1 MHSSN
6 QKGVD
11 MPASDNDQNGIV
23 DGSESS
29 SYELYNNGNPIT
41 ISTRRGRTFSN
52 TTSNRWDVI
61 SGATTNTGFLVLRS
75 RETRRRGTKYKLW
88 STNENGFINRRPPH
102 WLSGQSLKEAGYENI
117 FNLDLDLD
125 GQIGN
130 NPPEEPSPI
139 NDGSASFSID
149 GTPESGQ
156 TLSIIQTVDDPD
168 GNGSINIQWQ
178 ASNDDGTWSVVSS
191 NTDFFIT
198 EELKGRQIRASV
210 SYVDAEGF
218 SESVLT
224 SSISIPNLDI
234 DDVGESTDN
243 NKPLTIGES
252 IDGELEQ
259 QGDRDWFAVSLQAEK
274 NYEFSLNGISLT
286 DPILTLRNKEGLE
299 ISINDDHGEGLNSLI
314 THQATTSEIFF
325 LDVGSYDNQLTGT
338 YTINATEVDLD
349 LEGFSP
355 ETGFGLV
362 NAKLAFEKL
371 SNTILAE
378 APQLGGNLW
387 SLDNINAPDV
397 WYGDGINKGAT
408 GSEVVVA
415 VVDTGVD
422 LDHSEFKD
430 RLVSGYDFVEND
442 SVADDGNGHGT
453 HVAGT
458 IAGAND
464 GFGVTG
470 VAHDAAIMPIRVL
483 DDNGYGW
490 TSDIIAG
497 TRWAADNGADV
508 INLSL
513 GGGGFS
519 QSMADTVAYASS
531 LGAVVVMAAGNSGFA
546 SPDYPAAYAVNHGIA
561 VGAVDQQDSMAGFS
575 NRAGSSVINYVTAP
589 GVDIFSAIPNDGYGN
604 LSGTSMAAPHVAGV
618 AALLKSYDQN
628 ISSDR
633 IEDLLIGTASN
644 SNQNNSSANKLDPL
658 TGGQEKTT
666 ITLSTLNNFSE
677 AQLDGRLIGSVN
689 GRLKTRKSTVKD
701 LEKTMRE
708 DGIINKIETIE
719 GTRKNFVLLDLTND
733 AKQNNSQIL
742 EGWLRN
748 DAFNYFEIDTQVS
761 FA

>member
-1 MHSSN
+1 MITSSI
-6 QKGVD
+6 
-11 MPASDNDQNGIV
+11 PI
-23 DGSESS
+23 
-29 SYELYNNGNPIT
+29 PIT
-41 ISTRRGRTFSN
+41 YT
-52 TTSNRWDVI
+52 
-61 SGATTNTGFLVLRS
+61 
-75 RETRRRGTKYKLW
+75 
-88 STNENGFINRRPPH
+88 
-102 WLSGQSLKEAGYENI
+102 
-117 FNLDLDLD
+117 
-125 GQIGN
+125 
-130 NPPEEPSPI
+130 

-156 TLSIIQTVDDPD
+156 TLSIIQTIDDPD

-191 NTDFFIT
+191 NPEFFIT
-198 EELKGRQIRASV
+198 DDLEGRQIRASV
-210 SYVDAEGF
+210 SYIDAEGF
-218 SESVLT
+218 SESILT
-224 SSISIPNLDI
+224 SSISIPNPDI
-234 DDVGESTDN
+234 DDVGESPNN

-274 NYEFSLNGISLT
+274 HYEFSLNGKSLT
-286 DPILTLRNKEGLE
+286 DPVLTLRNKEGLE

-314 THQATTSEIFF
+314 AHQASTSEIFF
-325 LDVGSYDNQLTGT
+325 LDVGSYDNQLIGT

-355 ETGFGLV
+355 ENGFGLV
-362 NAKLAFEKL
+362 NAKRAFEKL

-378 APQLGGNLW
+378 TPQLGGNLW
-387 SLDNINAPDV
+387 SLENINAPDV

-497 TRWAADNGADV
+497 TRWAAENGADV

-513 GGGGFS
+513 GGGGYS

-589 GVDIFSAIPNDGYGN
+589 GVDIFSAIPNDSYGN

-644 SNQNNSSANKLDPL
+644 SNLNNSSSNRLDPL

-689 GRLKTRKSTVKD
+689 GHLKARTSTIKD
-701 LEKTMRE
+701 LKKTMRKE
-708 DGIINKIETIE
+708 EVIEKVETIK
-719 GTRKNFVLLDLTND
+719 GTQRNFVLLDLVDNS
-733 AKQNNSQIL
+733 KQNNSQVI
-742 EGWLRN
+742 EEWLRN
-748 DAFNYFEIDTQVS
+748 DEFSYFEIDTQVS
-761 FA
+761 FV

>member
-1 MHSSN
+1 M
-6 QKGVD
+6 
-11 MPASDNDQNGIV
+11 A
-23 DGSESS
+23 
-29 SYELYNNGNPIT
+29 
-41 ISTRRGRTFSN
+41 
-52 TTSNRWDVI
+52 
-61 SGATTNTGFLVLRS
+61 
-75 RETRRRGTKYKLW
+75 ET
-88 STNENGFINRRPPH
+88 
-102 WLSGQSLKEAGYENI
+102 
-117 FNLDLDLD
+117 
-125 GQIGN
+125 
-130 NPPEEPSPI
+130 
-139 NDGSASFSID
+139 
-149 GTPESGQ
+149 
-156 TLSIIQTVDDPD
+156 
-168 GNGSINIQWQ
+168 
-178 ASNDDGTWSVVSS
+178 
-191 NTDFFIT
+191 
-198 EELKGRQIRASV
+198 
-210 SYVDAEGF
+210 
-218 SESVLT
+218 
-224 SSISIPNLDI
+224 
-234 DDVGESTDN
+234 
-243 NKPLTIGES
+243 
-252 IDGELEQ
+252 
-259 QGDRDWFAVSLQAEK
+259 
-274 NYEFSLNGISLT
+274 
-286 DPILTLRNKEGLE
+286 
-299 ISINDDHGEGLNSLI
+299 
-314 THQATTSEIFF
+314 
-325 LDVGSYDNQLTGT
+325 
-338 YTINATEVDLD
+338 
-349 LEGFSP
+349 
-355 ETGFGLV
+355 
-362 NAKLAFEKL
+362 
-371 SNTILAE
+371 
-378 APQLGGNLW
+378 PQLGGNLW
-387 SLDNINAPDV
+387 SLDNINVPDV

-497 TRWAADNGADV
+497 TRWAAENGADV

-513 GGGGFS
+513 GGGGYS

-589 GVDIFSAIPNDGYGN
+589 GVDIFSAIPNDSYGN

-644 SNQNNSSANKLDPL
+644 SNLNNSSSNRLDPL

-689 GRLKTRKSTVKD
+689 GHLKARTSTIKD
-701 LEKTMRE
+701 LKKTMRKE
-708 DGIINKIETIE
+708 EVIEKVETIK
-719 GTRKNFVLLDLTND
+719 GTQRNFVLLDLVDNS
-733 AKQNNSQIL
+733 KQNNSQVI
-742 EGWLRN
+742 EEWLRN
-748 DAFNYFEIDTQVS
+748 DEFSYFEIDTQVS
-761 FA
+761 FV